1 MIAPSRPVQD
11 RCHHRL
17 LILACSATKRTGP
30 KWMPARDRN
39 DGPLW
44 RSLRHIDRDGRKA
57 KVVFL
62 SARYGFRTADTPI
75 EFYEARLTPDLA
87 GRMIA
92 GGMTTRWPRPPS
104 PRKPENHGMHPGA
117 EIASLSRYGRE
128 PFDDI
133 ALVGG
138 RLYLEVMRAMLAG
151 FREMGA
157 VTPAAVVIEINGPI
171 GAMRRHLRAW
181 LNGWTPIGG
190 GRP

>member
-11 RCHHRL
+11 RCQHRP
-17 LILACSATKRTGP
+17 LILACSVTKRTGP
-30 KWMPARDRN
+30 KWMPARDRY

-44 RSLRHIDRDGRKA
+44 CTLRHLDCHGRRA
-57 KVVFL
+57 TVAFL

-75 EFYEARLTPDLA
+75 ELYDARLTPDLA

-104 PRKPENHGMHPGA
+104 PRKPDNYGMHPGA

-128 PFDDI
+128 PFDDV

-157 VTPAAVVIEINGPI
+157 VTPDAVVTEINGPI
-171 GAMRRHLRAW
+171 GAMRRHLHAW
-181 LNGWTPIGG
+181 LNGWPPIGG